1 MLGRVEAEVNDN
13 LENLIVD
20 GMEETYAF
28 ILAYQIR
35 ELIRLWDRADAA
47 SRAALKDVTAV
58 ADSFRIV

>member
-35 ELIRLWDRADAA
+35 ELIRLWDMADAA
-47 SRAALKDVTAV
+47 SRAALKSVTAV
-58 ADSFRIV
+58 ADPFRIV